1 MEDLRILI
9 VDDIPT
15 NVALIAAIIKKLN
28 VRQKTAGNGEEA
40 LSLVDSFKPHIVLLD
55 LMMPGID
62 GWDIIKAIREKYSK
76 EQMAII
82 VTSAITDYET
92 ITECKNNGV
101 DDFIT
106 KPIMPDMLLNSI
118 QLNAL
123 KFI

>member
-28 VRQKTAGNGEEA
+28 ARQETAGNGEEA
-40 LSLVDSFKPHIVLLD
+40 LSLIDSFKPHIVLLD

-76 EQMAII
+76 ELMAII

>member
-28 VRQKTAGNGEEA
+28 ARQETAGNGEEA

-82 VTSAITDYET
+82 VTSTITDYET

>member
-28 VRQKTAGNGEEA
+28 ARQETAGNVEEA
-40 LSLVDSFKPHIVLLD
+40 LSLIDSFKPHIVLLD

-76 EQMAII
+76 EQMSII
-82 VTSAITDYET
+82 VTSAITDYGT
-92 ITECKNNGV
+92 ITECQNIGV

-106 KPIMPDMLLNSI
+106 KPIMPDLLLNSI

>member
-28 VRQKTAGNGEEA
+28 ARQETAGNGEEA
-40 LSLVDSFKPHIVLLD
+40 LSLIDSFKPHIVLLD

-82 VTSAITDYET
+82 VTSAITDYEM

>member
-28 VRQKTAGNGEEA
+28 ARQETAGSGEEA
-40 LSLVDSFKPHIVLLD
+40 LSLIDSFKPHIVLLD

-76 EQMAII
+76 EQMSII
-82 VTSAITDYET
+82 VTSAITDYGT
-92 ITECKNNGV
+92 ITECQNIGV

-106 KPIMPDMLLNSI
+106 KPIMPDLLLNSI

>member
-28 VRQKTAGNGEEA
+28 VRQETAGNGEEA
-40 LSLVDSFKPHIVLLD
+40 LSLIDSFKPHIVLLD

>member
-15 NVALIAAIIKKLN
+15 YVALIAAIIKKLN
-28 VRQKTAGNGEEA
+28 ARQETAGNGEEA
-40 LSLVDSFKPHIVLLD
+40 LSPIDSFKPHIVLLD

-76 EQMAII
+76 EQMSII
-82 VTSAITDYET
+82 VTSAITDYGT
-92 ITECKNNGV
+92 ITECQNIGV

-106 KPIMPDMLLNSI
+106 KPIMPDLLLNSI

>member
-28 VRQKTAGNGEEA
+28 AKQETAGNGEEA
-40 LSLVDSFKPHIVLLD
+40 LSLIDSFKPHIVLLD

-76 EQMAII
+76 EQMSII

>member
-28 VRQKTAGNGEEA
+28 ARQETAGNGEEA
-40 LSLVDSFKPHIVLLD
+40 LSLIDSFKPHIVLLD

>member
-1 MEDLRILI
+1 MENLRILI

-28 VRQKTAGNGEEA
+28 ARQETAGNGEEA
-40 LSLVDSFKPHIVLLD
+40 LSLIDSFKPHIVLLD

-106 KPIMPDMLLNSI
+106 KPIMPDLLLNSI

>member
-28 VRQKTAGNGEEA
+28 VRQETAGNGEEA
-40 LSLVDSFKPHIVLLD
+40 LSLIDSFKPHIVLLD

-82 VTSAITDYET
+82 VTSAITDYGT
-92 ITECKNNGV
+92 ITECQNIGV

-106 KPIMPDMLLNSI
+106 KPIMPDLLLNSI

>member
-28 VRQKTAGNGEEA
+28 ARQETAGNGEEA

>member
-28 VRQKTAGNGEEA
+28 AKQETAGNGEEA
-40 LSLVDSFKPHIVLLD
+40 LSLIDSFKPHIVLLD

>member
-15 NVALIAAIIKKLN
+15 NVALIAAIIKKLTA
-28 VRQKTAGNGEEA
+28 RQETAGNGEEA
-40 LSLVDSFKPHIVLLD
+40 LSLIDSFKPHIVLLD

>member
-28 VRQKTAGNGEEA
+28 AKQETAGNGEEA
-40 LSLVDSFKPHIVLLD
+40 LSLIDSFKPHIVLLD

-62 GWDIIKAIREKYSK
+62 GWDIIKATREKYSK

>member
-1 MEDLRILI
+1 MEDLRFLI

-28 VRQKTAGNGEEA
+28 ARQETAGNGEEA
-40 LSLVDSFKPHIVLLD
+40 LSLIDSFKPHIVLLD

-76 EQMAII
+76 EQMSII
-82 VTSAITDYET
+82 VTSAITDYGT
-92 ITECKNNGV
+92 ITECQNIGV

-106 KPIMPDMLLNSI
+106 KPIMPDLLLNSI

>member
-28 VRQKTAGNGEEA
+28 ARQETAGNGEEA
-40 LSLVDSFKPHIVLLD
+40 LSLVVSFKPHIVLLD

>member
-28 VRQKTAGNGEEA
+28 ARQETAGNGEEA

-62 GWDIIKAIREKYSK
+62 GWDIIKAIREKFSK

>member
-28 VRQKTAGNGEEA
+28 ARQETAGNGEEA
-40 LSLVDSFKPHIVLLD
+40 LSLIDSFKPHIVLLD

-76 EQMAII
+76 EQMSII
-82 VTSAITDYET
+82 VTSAITDYGT

>member
-28 VRQKTAGNGEEA
+28 ARQETAGNGEEA
-40 LSLVDSFKPHIVLLD
+40 LSLIDSFKPHIVLLD

-92 ITECKNNGV
+92 ITECKNTGV

>member
-1 MEDLRILI
+1 MEYLRILI

-28 VRQKTAGNGEEA
+28 ARQETAGNVEEA
-40 LSLVDSFKPHIVLLD
+40 LSLIDSFKPHIVLLD

-76 EQMAII
+76 EQMSII
-82 VTSAITDYET
+82 VTSAITDYGT
-92 ITECKNNGV
+92 ITECQNIGV

-106 KPIMPDMLLNSI
+106 KPIMPDLLLNSI

>member
-1 MEDLRILI
+1 MENLRILI

-15 NVALIAAIIKKLN
+15 NVALISAIIKKLN
-28 VRQKTAGNGEEA
+28 ARQETAGNGEEA
-40 LSLVDSFKPHIVLLD
+40 LSLIDSFKPHIVLLD

>member
-28 VRQKTAGNGEEA
+28 AKQETAGNGEEA
-40 LSLVDSFKPHIVLLD
+40 LSLIDSFKPHIVLLD

-62 GWDIIKAIREKYSK
+62 GWDIIKAIREKYTK

>member
-28 VRQKTAGNGEEA
+28 AKQETAGNGEEA

>member
-28 VRQKTAGNGEEA
+28 ARQETAGNGEEA
-40 LSLVDSFKPHIVLLD
+40 LSLIDSFKPHIVLLD

-76 EQMAII
+76 EQMSII
-82 VTSAITDYET
+82 VTSAITDYGT
-92 ITECKNNGV
+92 ITKCQNIGV

-106 KPIMPDMLLNSI
+106 KPIMPDLLLNSI

>member
-28 VRQKTAGNGEEA
+28 ARQETAGNGEEA
-40 LSLVDSFKPHIVLLD
+40 LSLIDSFKPHIVLLD

-62 GWDIIKAIREKYSK
+62 GWDIIKAIREKSTK
-76 EQMAII
+76 EQMSII
-82 VTSAITDYET
+82 VTSAITDYGT
-92 ITECKNNGV
+92 ITECQNIGV

-106 KPIMPDMLLNSI
+106 KPIMPDLLLNSI

-123 KFI
+123 TFT

>member
-28 VRQKTAGNGEEA
+28 ARQKTAGNGEEA
-40 LSLVDSFKPHIVLLD
+40 LSLIDSFKPHIVLLD

-82 VTSAITDYET
+82 VTSTITDYET

>member
-28 VRQKTAGNGEEA
+28 ARQETAGNGEEA
-40 LSLVDSFKPHIVLLD
+40 LSLIDSFKPHIVLLD

-62 GWDIIKAIREKYSK
+62 GWDIIKAIREKFSK

>member
-28 VRQKTAGNGEEA
+28 AKQETAGNGEEA
-40 LSLVDSFKPHIVLLD
+40 LSLIDSFKPHIVLLD

-106 KPIMPDMLLNSI
+106 KPIMPDKLLNSI

>member
-28 VRQKTAGNGEEA
+28 ARQETAGNGEEA

-101 DDFIT
+101 EDFIT

>member
-28 VRQKTAGNGEEA
+28 ARQETAGNGEEA
-40 LSLVDSFKPHIVLLD
+40 LSLIDSFKPHIVLLD

-82 VTSAITDYET
+82 VTSAITDYGT
-92 ITECKNNGV
+92 ITECQNIGV

-106 KPIMPDMLLNSI
+106 KPIMPDLLLNSI

>member
-28 VRQKTAGNGEEA
+28 AIQETAGNGEEA
-40 LSLVDSFKPHIVLLD
+40 LSLIDSFKPHIVLLD

-76 EQMAII
+76 EQMSII
-82 VTSAITDYET
+82 VTSAITDYGT
-92 ITECKNNGV
+92 ITECQNIGV
-101 DDFIT
+101 DDLIT
-106 KPIMPDMLLNSI
+106 KPIMPDLLLNSI

>member
-28 VRQKTAGNGEEA
+28 ARQETAGNGEEA
-40 LSLVDSFKPHIVLLD
+40 LSLIDSFKPHIALLD
-55 LMMPGID
+55 LMTPGID

-76 EQMAII
+76 EQMSII
-82 VTSAITDYET
+82 VTSAITDYGT
-92 ITECKNNGV
+92 ITECQNIGV

-106 KPIMPDMLLNSI
+106 KPIMPDLLLNSI

>member
-28 VRQKTAGNGEEA
+28 ARQETAGNGEEA
-40 LSLVDSFKPHIVLLD
+40 LSLIDSFKPHIVLLG

-76 EQMAII
+76 EQMSII
-82 VTSAITDYET
+82 VTSAITDYGT
-92 ITECKNNGV
+92 ITECQNIGV

-106 KPIMPDMLLNSI
+106 KPIMPDLLLNSI

>member
-28 VRQKTAGNGEEA
+28 ARQETAGNGEEA
-40 LSLVDSFKPHIVLLD
+40 LSLIDSFKPHIVLLD
-55 LMMPGID
+55 LMMSGID

-76 EQMAII
+76 EQMSII
-82 VTSAITDYET
+82 VTSAITDYGT
-92 ITECKNNGV
+92 ITECQNIGV

-106 KPIMPDMLLNSI
+106 KPIMPDLLLNSI

>member
-28 VRQKTAGNGEEA
+28 ARQETAGNGEEA
-40 LSLVDSFKPHIVLLD
+40 LSLIDSFKPHIVLLD

-106 KPIMPDMLLNSI
+106 KPIMPDLLLNSI

>member
-28 VRQKTAGNGEEA
+28 TRQETAGNGEEA
-40 LSLVDSFKPHIVLLD
+40 LSLIDSFKPHIVLLD